1 MVEAPAWGRK
11 EEERE
16 KEKEKGKRKKKKEKE
31 KKAENFPKLE
41 FFRRKIKYNLWD
53 WSKNLFLEKKEIG
66 EIIIK

>member
-16 KEKEKGKRKKKKEKE
+16 KEKEKGKRKKKEKE